1 MQCNQARLWSCG
13 PPRVPLTSRLRRP
26 LAAAGSCPPLGPPC
40 VMGHWR
46 GVKSMIEFPRRRHR
60 GVLDY
65 RNCRGFNHVTDT
77 YSIRETCTSLS
88 SMRQTE
94 FPRCSSKSRGMAKG
108 TSARTEPLSCLLACL
123 GVWGRVPWP
132 VGLPPPRSATT
143 LSIPLFLSVSLSRHH
158 LLWSAV
164 LVHLAVASPKC
175 KMLSRVLL

>member
-1 MQCNQARLWSCG
+1 MWSCG

-77 YSIRETCTSLS
+77 YSIRETCTTSLS

-94 FPRCSSKSRGMAKG
+94 FPRCSSKSRGMATG

-123 GVWGRVPWP
+123 APNPLARRPTP
-132 VGLPPPRSATT
+132 ATVRNHS
-143 LSIPLFLSVSLSRHH
+143 LYLSLS
-158 LLWSAV
+158 LCLALEAS
-164 LVHLAVASPKC
+164 LAVV
-175 KMLSRVLL
+175 SRARSSCSRLPQMQNAVTRAAVKTSRDHVA